1 MHDVAQVSVWLLTV
15 TLMAVGLI
23 GVVVPILPGTTL
35 ILLAAIVHKWLRPE
49 DLSWMAIGFVAVF
62 WACSIV
68 VDFAGVLI
76 GTKWF
81 GGGKWGMAG
90 ASGGALVGMLFSLRL
105 LVLGTIL
112 GAIAAERLVAKRT
125 NTEALKAGVGAAF
138 GFVISTIARFACAC
152 VMIALFIVAVVLPRS
167 GP

>member
-1 MHDVAQVSVWLLTV
+1 MTDVLQISVWLLTM
-15 TLMAVGLI
+15 TLMLVGLI

-35 ILLAAIVHKWLRPE
+35 ILIAAMVHKWMRPE
-49 DLSWMAIGFVAVF
+49 DLSWLAIGFVAIFWVF
-62 WACSIV
+62 SIV
-68 VDFAGVLI
+68 VDFVGVLI

-138 GFVISTIARFACAC
+138 GFVISTIARLVCAC
-152 VMIALFIVAVVLPRS
+152 VMIALFIAAVAWPRS
-167 GP
+167 VS

>member
-1 MHDVAQVSVWLLTV
+1 MNEALQIVIWLLTL
-15 TLMAVGLI
+15 TLMLVGLI
-23 GVVVPILPGTTL
+23 GVVVPVLPGTTL
-35 ILLAAIVHKWLRPE
+35 ILFAAMLHKWLRPE
-49 DLSWMAIGFVAVF
+49 DLSWMAIGFVAIF
-62 WACSIV
+62 WGCSVI

-138 GFVISTIARFACAC
+138 GFVISTIARLACAC
-152 VMIALFIVAVVLPRS
+152 VMIALFIVAVALPRS
-167 GP
+167 AP